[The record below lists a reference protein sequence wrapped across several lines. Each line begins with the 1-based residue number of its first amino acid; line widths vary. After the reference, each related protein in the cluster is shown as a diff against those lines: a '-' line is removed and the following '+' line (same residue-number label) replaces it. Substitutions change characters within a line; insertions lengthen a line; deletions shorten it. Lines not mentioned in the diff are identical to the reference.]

1 MKKNLYLWRTK
12 TLLGVVEVGRLARC
26 LQLESGQ
33 FRPMGRVAIGSRID
47 YCTLMGII
55 YQVVGTV
62 VYYPLVGSPEP
73 RSDSIQ

>member
-1 MKKNLYLWRTK
+1 M
-12 TLLGVVEVGRLARC
+12 TLFRRERLM
-26 LQLESGQ
+26 LIPVPKSGQ
-33 FRPMGRVAIGSRID
+33 FRQMGRVAIGSRID

-55 YQVVGTV
+55 FQVVGTV